1 LKIPTPNTLCNGSVL
16 ILALLDSKAILPESS
31 GCWSGVPGAG
41 ILTACIQSGY
51 IPQKNMEGMNMK
63 IKSLF
68 MAIFI
73 ACTLLV
79 GLPVQAGDKVNVNT
93 ATVEQLQTVKGIG
106 PKTAAAIV
114 AYREANGSFDNI
126 DELENV
132 KGIGKKKLAGI
143 EDQLSVEKSES
154 SD

>member
-1 LKIPTPNTLCNGSVL
+1 
-16 ILALLDSKAILPESS
+16 
-31 GCWSGVPGAG
+31 
-41 ILTACIQSGY
+41 
-51 IPQKNMEGMNMK
+51 MEGMNMK